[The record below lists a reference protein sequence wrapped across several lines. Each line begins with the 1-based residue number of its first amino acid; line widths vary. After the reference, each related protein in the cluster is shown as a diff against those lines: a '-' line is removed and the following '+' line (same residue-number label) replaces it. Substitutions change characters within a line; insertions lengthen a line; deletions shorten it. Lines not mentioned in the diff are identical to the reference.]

1 MAALP
6 HIRNVLP
13 HRLYR
18 LLENFVCTKTSN
30 WRFDLPPPTTTLTD
44 IKTETFNKLIAD
56 LRVEGWVKAL
66 EYDNI
71 DAWIDY
77 GMIILRRDK
86 QRLKCTWTN
95 WEEGTI
101 EGSPELVD
109 ELRPLL
115 KQPPRA

>member
-6 HIRNVLP
+6 HIRNFVSP
-13 HRLYR
+13 RIYR
-18 LLENFVCTKTSN
+18 IIENFACIKTSN
-30 WRFDLPPPTTTLTD
+30 WRFDLPPPTSAITD

-56 LRVEGWVKAL
+56 LCAEGWTKIR
-66 EYDNI
+66 EYDAF

-95 WEEGTI
+95 WDEGKI
-101 EGSPELVD
+101 EGAPEVIT
-109 ELRPLL
+109 ELRRKLS
-115 KQPPRA
+115 